1 MNAIIIKNIT
11 IIAAAIYF
19 VGIVVVT
26 ALIVYCSP
34 FRRFIEDW
42 FSDDKDIKGGMV
54 LFWPALL
61 IFFAMSVAVVGV
73 GRIIC
78 WIGGAYYKVVEH
90 SSAVAQKRKED
101 ADRRAADA
109 KLQAIRKRGETEKYE
124 VVSDMVDVHHF
135 PTVHRIRALR
145 DIPRHN
151 VKFGDI
157 GGWVESEKN
166 LSREGDAWI
175 GDDAYV
181 FDDAVVSG
189 DALVNCSAKVSESA
203 SVSGHAL
210 VTDSAVVCGNA
221 VIKEN
226 AVVRGDAKVLGDTII
241 SGQTIV
247 ESETVVEESV

>member
-1 MNAIIIKNIT
+1 MTTIT
-11 IIAAAIYF
+11 IIASSIYLF
-19 VGIVVVT
+19 GVVFST
-26 ALIVYCSP
+26 ALSVSSP
-34 FRRFIEDW
+34 RFRRFIEDW
-42 FSDDKDIKGGMV
+42 LSEDKSAMGV
-54 LFWPALL
+54 VALLWPAFLILL
-61 IFFAMSVAVVGV
+61 AFSCAVLGVARIF
-73 GRIIC
+73 C
-78 WIGGAYYKVVEH
+78 WIGGVYYGVVEH
-90 SSAVAQKRKED
+90 SAAVAQKRKEV
-101 ADRRAADA
+101 ADRRAAEA

-124 VVSDMVDVHHF
+124 IVSDMVDEHHH
-135 PTVHRIRALR
+135 PVAHRIRALR

-189 DALVNCSAKVSESA
+189 DALVNCAAKVSGSA
-203 SVSGHAL
+203 SVSGHAF

-221 VIKEN
+221 VIREN